1 MKYVVLVS
9 HGTFAQGLH
18 SVLKMLAGGDRA
30 DVLSTGM
37 EDGMGADVF
46 AERFKETI
54 SPIGDEDEII
64 LLADIIG
71 GSPLTNALDVA
82 AKAGMLDR
90 TRAYGGMNLPMA
102 LTAVLM
108 KDTVDKDTL
117 EMSMLT
123 ESKNAMARMEL
134 HTEEDGE
141 DDIWY
146 SSAHF

>member
-134 HTEEDGE
+134 HTEEDGK
-141 DDIWY
+141 DDI
-146 SSAHF
+146 